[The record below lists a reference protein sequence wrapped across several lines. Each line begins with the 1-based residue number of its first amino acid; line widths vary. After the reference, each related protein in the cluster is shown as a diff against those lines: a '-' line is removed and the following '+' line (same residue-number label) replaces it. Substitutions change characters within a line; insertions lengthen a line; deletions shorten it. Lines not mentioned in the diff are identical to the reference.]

1 MNEKAKERTE
11 NITHLK
17 WFGLPQ
23 IWAFVKPHRRLILAV
38 ILSMAAAS
46 VIDAILPL
54 FQDYAINHYI
64 GEETLDTLPGM
75 IIAYVVI
82 ILIYGLFNAIGNY
95 CAFKA
100 EVVVD
105 RDIRQKCYDHVQT
118 LSFRYFNQ
126 NSVGYIHSRVIS
138 DPNKIGQVIS
148 WSLMDASLS
157 IVYLVGIFIVM
168 FLLNPVLG
176 ALLLIVLP
184 IELAATIYFS
194 RHITRENRTVREMN
208 SIITGDFNEGIIGAR
223 TIKSLVIEK
232 KMQKDFE
239 EDTYAMRRASIRA
252 GRYRSLFRGVIIF
265 CSSIALGL
273 VLWRGG
279 IMNQSGLLLLGSLAV
294 FMNYAVSMNDYVEWL
309 VGAVAELIR
318 TQVNVERITTLLN
331 ETSDVV
337 DRPEVIEKYGDTFSP
352 KTENWEPL
360 CGDIEFKD
368 VTFRYPDGEEN
379 ILEHFNL
386 KIPQGSMVA
395 IVGETGAGKTTFAN
409 LVCRFYEPTG
419 GQVLID
425 GRDARERSQLWLHS
439 HIGYVLQSPHL
450 FSGTILE
457 NLKYGN
463 PDATMEQIE
472 EAVRRVHADEVIKR
486 MEHGYDT
493 EVGEGGDLLS
503 TGEKQLL
510 SFARALLAD
519 PRILIL
525 DEATSSVDTLTE
537 KAIQEAIGTVTEGRT
552 SFLIAH
558 RLSTVRNADLIIV
571 MKDGAIVEQGS
582 HEELML
588 AKGYYWRLLQEQF
601 REEATEAHLNK

>member
-337 DRPEVIEKYGDTFSP
+337 DRPEVIERYGDTFSP

>member
-1 MNEKAKERTE
+1 MNERAKERTE

-23 IWAFVKPHRRLILAV
+23 IWAFIKPHRRLIFAV
-38 ILSMAAAS
+38 VISMIFAS
-46 VIDAILPL
+46 AIDAILPL
-54 FQDYAINHYI
+54 FQDYAIDHYI
-64 GEETLDTLPGM
+64 GGETLDTLPGM
-75 IIAYVVI
+75 IIIYTVI
-82 ILIYGLFNAIGNY
+82 ILVYGLVNAIGNY

-138 DPNKIGQVIS
+138 DPNKIGQIVS
-148 WSLMDASLS
+148 WGLMDASLS
-157 IVYLVGIFIVM
+157 IVYLIGIFIVM
-168 FLLNPVLG
+168 FILNPVLG
-176 ALLLIVLP
+176 GLLLIVLP
-184 IELAATIYFS
+184 IELFATIYFS

-208 SIITGDFNEGIIGAR
+208 SIITGDYNEGITGAE
-223 TIKSLVIEK
+223 TIKSLVIER

-239 EDTYAMRRASIRA
+239 KDTDGMRRASIRA
-252 GRYRSLFRGVIIF
+252 GRYRYLFRSTIIF
-265 CSSIALGL
+265 CSSIALAL

-279 IMNQSGLLLLGSLAV
+279 ILNRNGLLLLGSLAV
-294 FMNYAVSMNDYVEWL
+294 FMNYATSMNDYVEWL
-309 VGAVAELIR
+309 VNAVSELIR

-331 ETSDVV
+331 EKSDVN
-337 DRPEVIEKYGDTFSP
+337 DTPEVIEKYGDTFSP
-352 KTENWEPL
+352 KKENWEPL
-360 CGDIEFKD
+360 YGDIEFKD
-368 VTFRYPDGEEN
+368 VTFCYPDGEEN
-379 ILEHFNL
+379 VLEHFNL
-386 KIPQGSMVA
+386 KVPQGSVVA

-439 HIGYVLQSPHL
+439 HIGYVLQTPHL
-450 FSGTILE
+450 FSRTILE
-457 NLKYGN
+457 NLRYGN

-472 EAVRRVHADEVIKR
+472 EAVRRVHADGVIAK

-510 SFARALLAD
+510 SFARALIAD

-537 KAIQEAIGTVTEGRT
+537 KAIQEAIATLTEGRT
-552 SFLIAH
+552 SLMIAH
-558 RLSTVRNADLIIV
+558 RLSTVRNADVIIV
-571 MKDGAIVEQGS
+571 MKDGKIVEQGN

-588 AKGYYWRLLQEQF
+588 ARGYYYRLQREQF
-601 REEATEAHLNK
+601 VEEETESHLS

>member
-1 MNEKAKERTE
+1 MNRTERTE
-11 NITHLK
+11 HITHLK

-23 IWAFVKPHRRLILAV
+23 IWAFVKPHKRLIFAV
-38 ILSMAAAS
+38 LISMVFAS

-64 GEETLDTLPGM
+64 GEGTLDTLPGM
-75 IIAYVVI
+75 IIIYVVI
-82 ILIYGLFNAIGNY
+82 LLVYGLVNAIGNY

-138 DPNKIGQVIS
+138 DPNKIGQIIS
-148 WSLMDASLS
+148 WGLMDASLS
-157 IVYLVGIFIVM
+157 IVYLVGIFVVM

-194 RHITRENRTVREMN
+194 RHITRENRKVREMN
-208 SIITGDFNEGIIGAR
+208 SIITGNFNEGITGAR
-223 TIKSLVIEK
+223 TIKSLVIEH
-232 KMQKDFE
+232 KMQRDFE
-239 EDTYAMRRASIRA
+239 EDTDTMRRVSIRA

-279 IMNQSGLLLLGSLAV
+279 IMNENGLLLLGSLAV
-294 FMNYAVSMNDYVEWL
+294 FMNYATSMNDYVEWL
-309 VGAVAELIR
+309 VNAVAELIR

-331 ETSDVV
+331 EKSDVN
-337 DRPEVIEKYGDTFSP
+337 DTPEVIEKYGDTFSP
-352 KTENWEPL
+352 KKENWEPL
-360 CGDIEFKD
+360 YGDIEFKD
-368 VTFRYPDGEEN
+368 VTFCYPDGEEN
-379 ILEHFNL
+379 VLEHFNL
-386 KIPQGSMVA
+386 KVPQGSTIA

-439 HIGYVLQSPHL
+439 HIGYVLQTPHL

-457 NLKYGN
+457 NLRYGN
-463 PDATMEQIE
+463 PDASMEEIE
-472 EAVRRVHADEVIKR
+472 EAVRRVHADGIIAK

-493 EVGEGGDLLS
+493 EVGEGGDFLS

-519 PRILIL
+519 PQILIL

-537 KAIQEAIGTVTEGRT
+537 KAIQEAIATVTRGRT
-552 SFLIAH
+552 SFMIAH
-558 RLSTVRNADLIIV
+558 RLSTVRDADVIIV
-571 MKDGAIVEQGS
+571 MKDGKIIEQGS
-582 HEELML
+582 HEELMT
-588 AKGYYWRLLQEQF
+588 AKGYYYRLQHEQF
-601 REEATEAHLNK
+601 VEEATAKHLE